1 VPSFFSG
8 VSAKDLLVNVAR
20 DAELTGRG
28 AKGRQREETV
38 AKAACTA
45 AVKAHDKL
53 TLDEIEALMVAL
65 AKTELPYTCPHG
77 RPTLVHMSFR
87 EINRKFGRE

>member
-1 VPSFFSG
+1 MSSPEAAAWPWAPAFWSEDFF
-8 VSAKDLLVNVAR
+8 AHAAN
-20 DAELTGRG
+20 
-28 AKGRQREETV
+28 AKGRQREEAV
-38 AKAACTA
+38 AKAACVA
-45 AVKAHDKL
+45 AVKAHDRL

-87 EINRKFGRE
+87 EINRKFGRG